1 MRNLL
6 VGVRSGQDR
15 QAYASAQ
22 ARQAGLE
29 HGARLRADELVAD
42 LASSA
47 MALRTVARQ
56 LPGEAWQ
63 VPVRIGDSAPCPAAG
78 LLTRRLVEVELH
90 RCDLGAR
97 YGPAHWPAPLAPPA
111 PAQPLRSRPQGR
123 IPCPP
128 PARPPPPRPPP
139 P

>member
-1 MRNLL
+1 MDEARGRVSDQMDQATQRLLGTARVITEPDLREPSLLPGWTRAHVLAHLARGADAMRNLL

-56 LPGEAWQ
+56 LPGEAWDG
-63 VPVRIGDSAPCPAAG
+63 PGPAGGAAPGPAAG
-78 LLTRRLVEVELH
+78 
-90 RCDLGAR
+90 
-97 YGPAHWPAPLAPPA
+97 PLAPA
-111 PAQPLRSRPQGR
+111 
-123 IPCPP
+123 
-128 PARPPPPRPPP
+128 
-139 P
+139 